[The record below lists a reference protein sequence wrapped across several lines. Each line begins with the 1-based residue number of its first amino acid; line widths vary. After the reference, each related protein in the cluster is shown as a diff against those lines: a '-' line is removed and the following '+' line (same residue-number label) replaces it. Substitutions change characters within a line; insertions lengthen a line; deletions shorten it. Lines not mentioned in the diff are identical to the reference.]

1 MLPKT
6 LHGKALRH
14 LRALGHK
21 LDPVIAVGKSGVTP
35 AVVKEAGIVLEKH
48 ELVKVRVMQE
58 APADRHATAEEL
70 AQKSGAVL
78 AQVIG
83 RTFLLYKRH
92 PKKPKIVLPPPG
104 GAAAAG
110 SAKGKAKGK
119 PKASARKTPKAVTPT
134 KTVDADAGDGAGADD
149 DEGEN

>member
-21 LDPVIAVGKSGVTP
+21 LDPVIAVGKGGVTA
-35 AVVKEAGIVLEKH
+35 AVVKETASALEKH

-58 APADRHATAEEL
+58 APADRHATAEDL
-70 AQKSGAVL
+70 AKQTGAVL
-78 AQVIG
+78 AQTLG

-92 PKKPKIVLPPPG
+92 PKKPKIVLPKAG
-104 GAAAAG
+104 TAAKAPT
-110 SAKGKAKGK
+110 KGK
-119 PKASARKTPKAVTPT
+119 REEET
-134 KTVDADAGDGAGADD
+134 ADATDAADE
-149 DEGEN
+149 EGEN